1 MKIKVT
7 LLTGRSLRQGVGKE
21 AGKVSDRYR
30 DSVAVCEMNV
40 EDIKKLGVQ
49 PGGLV
54 EVGTAVGSVVLKC
67 VAGAQTLPESKIF
80 IPYGPYASALFE
92 SDTQGSGMPTLKGV
106 DATVEPAPNGRILT
120 LKEMLTQLQSGT

>member
-1 MKIKVT
+1 MEIKVT

-21 AGKVSDRYR
+21 AGKVSGRYR
-30 DSVAVCEMNV
+30 DSVAVCEMNPD
-40 EDIKKLGVQ
+40 DIKKLGVQ

-54 EVGTAVGSVVLKC
+54 RVKTKVGSLVLKC
-67 VAGAQTLPESKIF
+67 VAGAQTLPESSIF

-106 DATVEPAPNGRILT
+106 EASIEPAPDGRVLT
-120 LKEMLTQLQSGT
+120 LEELLAQLRTET